1 MEVPALRGGRVKR
14 IHKERDRLLRRLG
27 RITGLVGAGAVLVCL
42 MLPGVATPV
51 ELAIGSVLSIAVAAF
66 AGLHSSRG
74 ALLPALG
81 VVAGSIALI
90 IVLGNS
96 TVLDAA
102 TVTAM
107 AVSGGV
113 TSAAMAISLVVRPA
127 GPLFVAGL
135 AGAVLVAIW
144 FVAAQGHDL
153 RVVLV
158 ATTAGWAA
166 CTAIGV
172 WIDLAI
178 ADATDRIDEVGRAH
192 EAERLASEVEAQQRQ
207 DARVLHDTVLATL
220 SLLAHSGVG
229 VRQSA
234 LRQQAGD
241 DARLLRQLRLGAPL
255 DAGSTAVFSPE
266 SDDDVLSTTFES
278 VRQRFARMGLDVNW
292 HGAGQLALPRET
304 LDALLGAVG
313 ECLEN
318 VRRHSGVNEADVT
331 VTDDDRTVRAMVSDA
346 GNGFEPDSV
355 DGARL
360 GYAESV
366 VGRLHSVGG
375 RARVFSSPGSGTTV
389 MLEVPKP

>member
-1 MEVPALRGGRVKR
+1 VKR
-14 IHKERDRLLRRLG
+14 IHKERDRLLRRLA
-27 RITGLVGAGAVLVCL
+27 RVSGLVGAASALVCL
-42 MLPGVATPV
+42 MVPGAVRPLG
-51 ELAIGSVLSIAVAAF
+51 LAIGALLSIAVGALV
-66 AGLHSSRG
+66 GLHSARG

-81 VVAGSIALI
+81 VVAGAAAF
-90 IVLGNS
+90 IV
-96 TVLDAA
+96 TVGLSPTANAA

-113 TSAAMAISLVVRPA
+113 TSAAVAISLVVRPR
-127 GPLFVAGL
+127 GLLLVTGL
-135 AGAVLVAIW
+135 AA
-144 FVAAQGHDL
+144 
-153 RVVLV
+153 VVLV
-158 ATTAGWAA
+158 SIWVTAALGGNDLRAVAVATVTGWAV
-166 CTAIGV
+166 CVVLGIWT
-172 WIDLAI
+172 DRAI
-178 ADATDRIDEVGRAH
+178 ADATDRIAEVGRAH
-192 EAERLASEVEAQQRQ
+192 EAERLASEFEAQQRQ

-229 VRQSA
+229 VGPSA

-255 DAGSTAVFSPE
+255 DAGSTAIFSPE

-292 HGAGQLALPRET
+292 HGAGRLDLPRET

-313 ECLEN
+313 VCLEN

-331 VTDDDRTVRAMVSDA
+331 VTDDDHTVRAMVTDA
-346 GNGFEPDSV
+346 GTGFEPEAV
-355 DGARL
+355 DGGRL

-375 RARVFSSPGSGTTV
+375 RARIFSSPGSGTTV

>member
-1 MEVPALRGGRVKR
+1 VKR
-14 IHKERDRLLRRLG
+14 IHKERDRLLRRLA
-27 RITGLVGAGAVLVCL
+27 RVTGLVGAASAFVCL
-42 MLPGVATPV
+42 VVPGETTPA
-51 ELAIGSVLSIAVAAF
+51 ELAITVILSIIMAALV
-66 AGLHSSRG
+66 GVHTLRG

-81 VVAGSIALI
+81 VVAAAIALI
-90 IVLGNS
+90 IVLGTAS
-96 TVLDAA
+96 LLDPA
-102 TVTAM
+102 TTTAM
-107 AVSGGV
+107 AVTGGV
-113 TSAAMAISLVVRPA
+113 TSASVAIPLIVRDRGALLV
-127 GPLFVAGL
+127 GGL
-135 AGAVLVAIW
+135 LAAVLVAIW
-144 FVAAQGHDL
+144 IVSAWGHDL
-153 RVVLV
+153 RAV
-158 ATTAGWAA
+158 AVGTVAGWAA
-166 CTAIGV
+166 CMAIGS
-172 WIDLAI
+172 WLNRAI
-178 ADATDRIDEVGRAH
+178 ADAAERIEEVGRAH
-192 EAERLASEVEAQQRQ
+192 QAERLASELEAQQRQ

-229 VRQSA
+229 VGPSA

-255 DAGSTAVFSPE
+255 DSGSTAIFSPE
-266 SDDDVLSTTFES
+266 SDDDVLGTTFES

-304 LDALLGAVG
+304 LDALLGALG

-331 VTDDDRTVRAMVSDA
+331 VTDDDRTVRAMVTDTGS
-346 GNGFEPDSV
+346 GFEPETV

-366 VGRLHSVGG
+366 VGRLNTVGG

>member
-1 MEVPALRGGRVKR
+1 VKR
-14 IHKERDRLLRRLG
+14 IHKERDRLLRRLA
-27 RITGLVGAGAVLVCL
+27 RITGLVGVGSALLCLLTPGATTPAELAVTSILSVAMAALVGVYTVRGAV
-42 MLPGVATPV
+42 
-51 ELAIGSVLSIAVAAF
+51 
-66 AGLHSSRG
+66 
-74 ALLPALG
+74 LPALG
-81 VVAGSIALI
+81 IVGGSIVLI
-90 IVLGNS
+90 VVLGTTS
-96 TVLDAA
+96 LLDAP
-102 TVTAM
+102 TRTAM
-107 AVSGGV
+107 AVTGGM
-113 TSAAMAISLVVRPA
+113 TSASVAIPLIVRPR
-127 GPLFVAGL
+127 GRLLVGGL
-135 AGAVLVAIW
+135 LGAVLGALWVVSAW
-144 FVAAQGHDL
+144 GHDL
-153 RVVLV
+153 RTV
-158 ATTAGWAA
+158 AVGTVAGWAA
-166 CTAIGV
+166 CMALGA
-172 WIDLAI
+172 WLERAI
-178 ADATDRIDEVGRAH
+178 ADASERIEEVGRAH
-192 EAERLASEVEAQQRQ
+192 EAERLASELEAQQRQ

-229 VRQSA
+229 VGPSA

-255 DAGSTAVFSPE
+255 DAGSTAIFSPE

-304 LDALLGAVG
+304 LDALLGALG

-331 VTDDDRTVRAMVSDA
+331 VTDDDRTVRAMVTDTGA
-346 GNGFEPDSV
+346 GFEPDAV

-366 VGRLHSVGG
+366 VGRLNTVGG

>member
-1 MEVPALRGGRVKR
+1 MKR
-14 IHKERDRLLRRLG
+14 IHKERDRLLRRLA
-27 RITGLVGAGAVLVCL
+27 RVSGLVGAASALVCL
-42 MLPGVATPV
+42 MVPGAVRPLG
-51 ELAIGSVLSIAVAAF
+51 LAIGALLSIAVGALV
-66 AGLHSSRG
+66 GLHSARG

-81 VVAGSIALI
+81 VVAGAAAF
-90 IVLGNS
+90 IV
-96 TVLDAA
+96 TVGLSPTANAA

-113 TSAAMAISLVVRPA
+113 TWAAVAISLVVRPR
-127 GPLFVAGL
+127 GLLLVTGL
-135 AGAVLVAIW
+135 AA
-144 FVAAQGHDL
+144 
-153 RVVLV
+153 VVLV
-158 ATTAGWAA
+158 SIWVTAALGGNDLRAVAVATVTGWAV
-166 CTAIGV
+166 CVVLGIWT
-172 WIDLAI
+172 DRAI
-178 ADATDRIDEVGRAH
+178 ADATDRIAEVGRAH
-192 EAERLASEVEAQQRQ
+192 EAERLASEFEAQQRQ

-229 VRQSA
+229 VGPSA

-255 DAGSTAVFSPE
+255 DAGSTAIFSPE

-292 HGAGQLALPRET
+292 HGAGRLALPRET

-331 VTDDDRTVRAMVSDA
+331 VTDDDHTVRAMVTDA
-346 GNGFEPDSV
+346 GTGFEPEAV
-355 DGARL
+355 DGGRL

-375 RARVFSSPGSGTTV
+375 RARIFSSPGSGTTV